1 MTRVPH
7 RALLLCCA
15 LLLLGPWVLA
25 QEEAAPPEA
34 PTNPAISVTGAR
46 LAARVGDAE
55 ILLADLDLSVNQYV
69 MSYRLSPDSAI
80 SIIDI
85 QRTVLERMI
94 TVHLASQHAREKGVA
109 ATEED
114 VEARIASVRAELG
127 SPADFRLYLTVNNMT
142 ESKLRDQITRQISA
156 EKLLQQ
162 EVIDHVLVSESDI
175 KSYYKENRETMV
187 GPEKVRARHVFVR
200 LRSEMTE
207 EERDAARKK
216 IDDAK
221 ARLDAGEKFEDLA
234 VAVSEDPAAA
244 SGGDLG
250 WIARGSVSGAFEVV
264 AFSLPRG
271 EISEVIVTDY
281 GYHIIQVLENQEAG
295 IVSLEEARAKIEY
308 EVLEEKR
315 RVAVQQYLAGLRAD
329 TEVQTFLPTG
339 EDAGS

>member
-1 MTRVPH
+1 MTRVPY
-7 RALLLCCA
+7 RAVLLCCA
-15 LLLLGPWVLA
+15 LLLLGPWALA
-25 QEEAAPPEA
+25 QEEEAPPEA

-69 MSYRLSPDSAI
+69 MSYRLSPDSSI
-80 SIIDI
+80 SIVDI

-114 VEARIASVRAELG
+114 VEARIATVRAELG

-142 ESKLRDQITRQISA
+142 ESKLREQMARQISA

-162 EVIDHVLVSESDI
+162 EVIDHVSVAESDI
-175 KSYYKENRETMV
+175 KSYYKENREKMM
-187 GPEKVRARHVFVR
+187 GPEKVRARHIFVR
-200 LRSEMTE
+200 LRPEMTE

-221 ARLDAGEKFEDLA
+221 ARLDAGEEFAELA
-234 VAVSEDPAAA
+234 LAMSEDPAAT
-244 SGGDLG
+244 SGGELG

-264 AFSLPRG
+264 AFSLPRN
-271 EISEVIVTDY
+271 EISEVVVTDY
-281 GYHIIQVLENQEAG
+281 GYHIIQVLESQEAG
-295 IVSLEEARAKIEY
+295 IMSLEEARASIEH

-315 RVAVQQYLAGLRAD
+315 RVAVQRYLAGLRAD
-329 TEVQTFLPTG
+329 TEVQTFLPG